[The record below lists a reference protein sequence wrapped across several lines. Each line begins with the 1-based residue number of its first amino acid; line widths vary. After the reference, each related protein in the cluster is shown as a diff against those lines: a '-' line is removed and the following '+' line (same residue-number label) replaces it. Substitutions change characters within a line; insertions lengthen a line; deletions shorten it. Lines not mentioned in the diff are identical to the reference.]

1 MCSIRSCRTPRGKK
15 AYYGFFGSG
24 LFRMT
29 SYVRSVAICTQSVAV
44 AMLLAPGVP
53 AYAQDIAVKAA
64 QCDACHGATGIPSDP
79 ATPVIWGQHQAYL
92 ARQIG
97 EFKLGSRVNEQMLL
111 LLRDMPDAEIVA
123 LAAHYAQKP
132 PPKLN
137 QPHASD
143 AEEKRA
149 QAAIVAGQCVACHG
163 ILGRGDGLNPRI
175 AGQSRSYILKT
186 LEEFKSKTR
195 GTNPWMSD
203 ILGPLSTD
211 DLAALA
217 AFMAAR

>member
-1 MCSIRSCRTPRGKK
+1 M
-15 AYYGFFGSG
+15 A
-24 LFRMT
+24 
-29 SYVRSVAICTQSVAV
+29 SYVRSVVIAIV
-44 AMLLAPGVP
+44 LAPGVP
-53 AYAQDIAVKAA
+53 AYAQDVTVKAA
-64 QCDACHGATGIPSDP
+64 QCDVCHGEMGIPPDP
-79 ATPVIWGQHQAYL
+79 ETPVIWGQHQAYL

-97 EFKLGSRVNEQMLL
+97 EFKLGNRVNEQMLP
-111 LLRDMPDAEIVA
+111 LLRDMPDTEIAA
-123 LAAHYAQKP
+123 LAAYYAQKP

-137 QPHASD
+137 QPRASD

-149 QAAIVAGQCVACHG
+149 QAAMIAGQCVACHG

-175 AGQSRSYILKT
+175 SGQSRNYILKT
-186 LEEFKSKTR
+186 LEEFKSKAR

-203 ILGPLSTD
+203 ILGPLAPD